1 MPLLEVEDLAV
12 ALHTGK
18 GVLAAVNGVSFSI
31 AVGETLALVG
41 ESGCGKTM
49 TALSIMRLVPD
60 PPGRIARGRIR
71 FGNDELFSKSPE
83 EMRRIRGDRIGM
95 VFQEPMTSLDPVFT
109 IGRQLTETILS
120 HRPVSRDEAVSMSV
134 AMLRRVHIPAPE
146 RRMASY
152 PHELSG
158 GMRQRVMIAMA
169 LLCRPDLLIADEPT
183 TALDVTTQ
191 AQILE
196 LMRELRAE
204 LGMAVLL
211 ITHALGVV
219 AEMADGVA
227 VMYAGRIVEM
237 APVGEV
243 FRAPR
248 HPYTIGLLNSIPDLA
263 RPQDRLVTIPGSVPN
278 LVHPPPGC
286 PFWPRCPRADAA
298 CRAAAPPLGEVAPR
312 HLAACWKAAG

>member
-1 MPLLEVEDLAV
+1 
-12 ALHTGK
+12 
-18 GVLAAVNGVSFSI
+18 
-31 AVGETLALVG
+31 
-41 ESGCGKTM
+41 
-49 TALSIMRLVPD
+49 
-60 PPGRIARGRIR
+60 
-71 FGNDELFSKSPE
+71 
-83 EMRRIRGDRIGM
+83 MRRIRGDRIGM

-109 IGRQLTETILS
+109 IGRQLTETVLS

-134 AMLRRVHIPAPE
+134 AMLRRVHISAPE

-286 PFWPRCPRADAA
+286 AFWPRCPRADAG
-298 CRAAAPPLGEVAPR
+298 CRAAAPPLAEVAPQ

>member
-1 MPLLEVEDLAV
+1 MPLLEVEDLTV
-12 ALHTGK
+12 VLHTSK
-18 GVLAAVNGVSFSI
+18 GVLAVLNGVSFSI
-31 AVGETLALVG
+31 AKSETLALVG

-60 PPGRIARGRIR
+60 PPGRIAGGCIR
-71 FGNDELFSKSPE
+71 FGDEKLLSKTTE
-83 EMRRIRGDRIGM
+83 EMRRIRGDRLSM

-109 IGRQLTETILS
+109 IGRQLTETVLS
-120 HRPVSRDEAVSMSV
+120 HRAVSREEAAAMSV

-152 PHELSG
+152 PHEMSG
-158 GMRQRVMIAMA
+158 GMRQRIMIAMA
-169 LLCRPDLLIADEPT
+169 LLCRPDLLVADEPT

-191 AQILE
+191 AQILQ

-219 AEMADGVA
+219 AEMADRVA

-237 APVGEV
+237 APVEDI
-243 FRAPR
+243 FRTPR

-263 RPQDRLVTIPGSVPN
+263 RPQDRLVTIPGGVPSP
-278 LVHPPPGC
+278 LHPPPGC
-286 PFWPRCPRADAA
+286 PFWPRCPRADAG
-298 CRAAAPPLGEVAPR
+298 CRATAPPLVEVAAQ
-312 HLAACWKAAG
+312 HFAACWKTVA

>member
-1 MPLLEVEDLAV
+1 
-12 ALHTGK
+12 
-18 GVLAAVNGVSFSI
+18 
-31 AVGETLALVG
+31 
-41 ESGCGKTM
+41 
-49 TALSIMRLVPD
+49 
-60 PPGRIARGRIR
+60 
-71 FGNDELFSKSPE
+71 
-83 EMRRIRGDRIGM
+83 MRRIRGDRIGM

-109 IGRQLTETILS
+109 IGRQLTETVLS
-120 HRPVSRDEAVSMSV
+120 HRAMHEDEADAMSI
-134 AMLRRVHIPAPE
+134 AMLRHVHIPAAE
-146 RRMASY
+146 RRMLSY

-219 AEMADGVA
+219 AEMADRVA

-237 APVGEV
+237 ATVEEI
-243 FRAPR
+243 FHSPR
-248 HPYTIGLLNSIPDLA
+248 HPYTIGLLNAIPDLA
-263 RPQDRLVTIPGSVPN
+263 RPQHRLATIPGSVPN
-278 LVHPPPGC
+278 LLRPPPGC
-286 PFWPRCPRADAA
+286 PFWPRCPRADAG
-298 CRAAAPPLGEVAPR
+298 CRAALPPLVAVAAN
-312 HLAACWKAAG
+312 HLAACWKAAA